1 MAEERSGGA
10 ETVSGA
16 ANPHGGDPEKYAPNG
31 AAPPPAQQ
39 MRHEVAA
46 EEPISVQE
54 TSGVAA
60 AEATGK
66 IRTDNEA
73 DAEETAGSG

>member
-1 MAEERSGGA
+1 MAEGNGGGA

-16 ANPHGGDPEKYAPNG
+16 AKPEGGDPTKYAPG
-31 AAPPPAQQ
+31 QAAPPPAEQ
-39 MRHEVAA
+39 MRHELA
-46 EEPISVQE
+46 EETRITVQE

-66 IRTDNEA
+66 IDTDNEA
-73 DAEETAGSG
+73 DPEETAGSG